1 MYFQPSTLLPVAAL
15 VAVVAA
21 APSELEARTDGVSQ
35 CNTGSMQC
43 CATTQSST
51 STTLN
56 YFSSLLG
63 IALPSIDGL
72 LGFGCSPI
80 TVIGTGTGASCT
92 QQPVCCTGNNF
103 NGLINLGCSPI
114 NINL

>member
-1 MYFQPSTLLPVAAL
+1 MYFRLSTLLPIAAF

-56 YFSSLLG
+56 YFSGLLG
-63 IALPSIDGL
+63 IALPDVTGL
-72 LGFGCSPI
+72 LGFGCSPLTI
-80 TVIGTGTGASCT
+80 LGTGTGASCT
-92 QQPVCCTGNNF
+92 QQPVCCTNNNF

>member
-1 MYFQPSTLLPVAAL
+1 MYFHLSTLLPVATL

-21 APSELEARTDGVSQ
+21 APSELEARTDSVSQ

-43 CATTQSST
+43 CAMTQTST
-51 STTLN
+51 PTTLN

-72 LGFGCSPI
+72 LGLSCSPI
-80 TVIGTGTGASCT
+80 TAIGTGTGASCT

-114 NINL
+114 NLNL